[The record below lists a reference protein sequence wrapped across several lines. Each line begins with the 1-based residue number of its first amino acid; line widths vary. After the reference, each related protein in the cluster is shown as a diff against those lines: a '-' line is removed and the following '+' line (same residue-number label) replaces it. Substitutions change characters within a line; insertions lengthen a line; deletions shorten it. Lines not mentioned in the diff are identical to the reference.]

1 MHGRCRNLVWGLRA
15 ISFRT
20 AYEKYSEGP
29 GPSLPSSLCSSQ
41 GSSSAASAARKSL
54 SSPMTW
60 PGWIPVTGTGMREA
74 GMHGRC
80 RNLVWGL
87 RAISFRTAYEKY
99 SEGPGPSP
107 PSSLCSSQG

>member
-29 GPSLPSSLCSSQ
+29 DPLSPHPCARHRDE
-41 GSSSAASAARKSL
+41 SSAASAARVSL
-54 SSPMTW
+54 FSPRTW
-60 PGWIPVTGTGMREA
+60 SGWIPVTSTGMRE
-74 GMHGRC
+74 GGKHGRS

-87 RAISFRTAYEKY
+87 RAISSISAH
-99 SEGPGPSP
+99 
-107 PSSLCSSQG
+107 L